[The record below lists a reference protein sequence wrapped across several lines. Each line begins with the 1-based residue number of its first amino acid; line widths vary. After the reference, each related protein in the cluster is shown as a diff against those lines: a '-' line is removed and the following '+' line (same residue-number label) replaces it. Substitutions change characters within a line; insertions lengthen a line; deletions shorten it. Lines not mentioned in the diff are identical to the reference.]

1 MENTFPWGSPGMD
14 AESGLV
20 GIFGYIMLNSKACQL
35 HFPSQKVIIGG
46 GPGNYLLAP
55 AGGKSKM

>member
-1 MENTFPWGSPGMD
+1 MD

-20 GIFGYIMLNSKACQL
+20 GIFGYIMLNSKACQP
-35 HFPSQKVIIGG
+35 HFPSQKVIID
-46 GPGNYLLAP
+46 GPGIYLLAA